1 MVEGLKVSV
10 QGKEGYLLE
19 ITGGEERDEM
29 LDYVRALQKTD
40 IAHVYSCR
48 HAENDMS
55 FPCTVEN
62 KNILVNRFG
71 FLITESELDF
81 RGDDFIDVTGGDD
94 KMDVITD
101 DGKLI
106 KVDVTEL
113 YNVPYGG
120 GKYTDTYKYNG
131 NGWVH
136 VSTLRKCT
144 K

>member
-19 ITGGEERDEM
+19 ITGGEARTEM
-29 LDYVRALQKTD
+29 LEYVRALQKTD

-48 HAENDMS
+48 HEDNDMS

-81 RGDDFIDVTGGDD
+81 RGYDVIDVTEGDD

-101 DGKLI
+101 DGRLI
-106 KVDVTEL
+106 KVDVSEL
-113 YNVPYGG
+113 YKVA
-120 GKYTDTYKYNG
+120 
-131 NGWVH
+131 
-136 VSTLRKCT
+136 
-144 K
+144 